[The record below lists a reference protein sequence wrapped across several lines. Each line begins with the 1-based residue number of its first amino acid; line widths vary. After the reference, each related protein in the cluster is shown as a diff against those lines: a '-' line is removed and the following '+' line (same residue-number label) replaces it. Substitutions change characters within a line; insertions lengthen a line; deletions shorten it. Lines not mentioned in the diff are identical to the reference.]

1 LPRHTDEH
9 HYELKKAHPVA
20 SGDENVKRL
29 NQQGHIG
36 YVQQAEATRRSVTWL
51 VYLNDDWNAAV
62 DGGELRVHERLQPS
76 AARVGARGPDLQIG
90 WLRATATQ
98 PEEPVFLD
106 ARRPGVANCCLVVC
120 AGDGVKRDLSFAP
133 FSASPALYLAGGDF
147 FARKLLIG
155 DSRDAKRFHL
165 IDAPKS
171 AASAYLPAV
180 GDAGED
186 GGERVRD
193 IAPEGGTLVLFDSV
207 SIPHEVL
214 ATRGRERLALSGWF
228 HEKLYFA

>member
-98 PEEPVFLD
+98 VI
-106 ARRPGVANCCLVVC
+106 VN
-120 AGDGVKRDLSFAP
+120 
-133 FSASPALYLAGGDF
+133 
-147 FARKLLIG
+147 LIQ
-155 DSRDAKRFHL
+155 FHR
-165 IDAPKS
+165 IKS
-171 AASAYLPAV
+171 
-180 GDAGED
+180 E
-186 GGERVRD
+186 
-193 IAPEGGTLVLFDSV
+193 
-207 SIPHEVL
+207 
-214 ATRGRERLALSGWF
+214 W
-228 HEKLYFA
+228 